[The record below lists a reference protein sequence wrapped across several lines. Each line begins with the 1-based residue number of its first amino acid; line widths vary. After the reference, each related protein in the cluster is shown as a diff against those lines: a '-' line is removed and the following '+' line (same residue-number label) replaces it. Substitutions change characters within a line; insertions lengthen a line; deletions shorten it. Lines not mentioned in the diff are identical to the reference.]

1 LGLADFTYN
10 FSAYGEN
17 CIDETTCMHAR
28 KGDEFKDLI
37 IRSYA
42 PYTID
47 VKHKTFAFP

>member
-1 LGLADFTYN
+1 
-10 FSAYGEN
+10 
-17 CIDETTCMHAR
+17 MHAK

-37 IRSYA
+37 IISFA